1 MPRLT
6 TDTFRDW
13 LEPLIK
19 VTEPKVVVG
28 IGNVVEMTDRFVLIQ
43 DTGIGNDMMQ
53 GLFERR
59 VYRIQARGRA
69 SSLQDAE
76 KLANVIYEALH
87 ELENF
92 DIGEIRVL
100 AIRCTAKPR
109 QMTYTDRDGRFMFV
123 AEYEVKSSQD

>member
-13 LEPLIK
+13 VEPLIK
-19 VTEPKVVVG
+19 ASQPKVTVG
-28 IGNVVEMTDRFVLIQ
+28 IGEVVEMADRFVLIA
-43 DTGIGNDMMQ
+43 DTGIGSDLMQ

-59 VYRIQARGRA
+59 VYRIQSRGRA
-69 SSLQDAE
+69 GSLQDAE
-76 KLANVIYEALH
+76 NLANVIYEALH
-87 ELENF
+87 ERENF
-92 DIGEIRVL
+92 DIGDIRVL
-100 AIRCTAKPR
+100 AIRCTGKPR